1 MARSIASWTKRT
13 LMQAR
18 FPEHLLRGSDSSMR
32 ESGCTLPQP
41 AFATMEEVRYAHELR
56 MQLLAR
62 YLGRAEPA
70 TVPWSVGA
78 D

>member
-1 MARSIASWTKRT
+1 MARSIASCAKRT

-18 FPEHLLRGSDSSMR
+18 FPEHLLGRSDSSMR
-32 ESGCTLPQP
+32 EGGCTLPQP

-56 MQLLAR
+56 MQLVAR

-70 TVPWSVGA
+70 MVPWSVGA

>member
-1 MARSIASWTKRT
+1 MAHSIASWAKRS
-13 LMQAR
+13 LMPAR

-32 ESGCTLPQP
+32 DSGCTLPQP

-56 MQLLAR
+56 MQLLVR
-62 YLGRAEPA
+62 YLGHAEPA
-70 TVPWSVGA
+70 TVPWSVDA